1 MTGPG
6 KTDEQRARA
15 ARLSAAL
22 RENLRRRKAQSR
34 ARTGE
39 PALAAGRPT
48 GSASDPAPAT
58 AVHRSPENGPLSHDS
73 AGIVPENGRR

>member
-34 ARTGE
+34 ARTGGPDTAADT
-39 PALAAGRPT
+39 PATDMP
-48 GSASDPAPAT
+48 DPAPAT
-58 AVHRSPENGPLSHDS
+58 AVHRSPENGPSSHDS
-73 AGIVPENGRR
+73 AGLVPENGRR